1 MVFITTCNDNAVRE
15 IFAQFGAC
23 YIKSGAWGFRAF
35 QVDHIHFKCAD
46 KQYVWQDYS
55 DSQGLRLEIDALSA
69 LSTLLARLIEASPT
83 KSRPFRAVVGLLLGP
98 VGVRVSWRESSPE
111 VRFR

>member
-1 MVFITTCNDNAVRE
+1 M
-15 IFAQFGAC
+15 
-23 YIKSGAWGFRAF
+23 
-35 QVDHIHFKCAD
+35 DHIHFKCAD